1 MAPFK
6 MYYSKKK
13 VIKKIEIMSY
23 HEPSKR
29 GLRVREKIKKKLLKI
44 LEMLR
49 VHLAAPNN
57 TIFGKKYYFKK

>member
-1 MAPFK
+1 
-6 MYYSKKK
+6 
-13 VIKKIEIMSY
+13 MSY

-29 GLRVREKIKKKLLKI
+29 GLRVKEKILKKILKI

-57 TIFGKKYYFKK
+57 TIFEKSFPFLVNIY